1 MGSLVA
7 KELMPISLVGR
18 IGNKSVRRS
27 ACATGQRGVTLIEM
41 LVVVGII
48 GLIVGIS
55 FPSAVA
61 GLESVRMV
69 TATDSVATFLNLA
82 INRAERLQEPVEVV
96 ITPAEGRLDLYTN
109 EPGFT
114 KELTLPPGV
123 VIEALLPASGGAEG
137 EPRRILFMPGA
148 TVPGIGIQLGNHRNV
163 HRVVHLDPMT
173 GFPRVESVKPE

>member
-1 MGSLVA
+1 MV
-7 KELMPISLVGR
+7 
-18 IGNKSVRRS
+18 
-27 ACATGQRGVTLIEM
+27 
-41 LVVVGII
+41 VVVGII

-69 TATDSVATFLNLA
+69 TATDSVAAFLNVA
-82 INRAERLQEPVEVV
+82 VNRAERLQEPVELV

-109 EPGFT
+109 DPGF
-114 KELTLPPGV
+114 KKQLTLPDGV
-123 VIEALLPASGGAEG
+123 MIEGVLPANQGMEA
-137 EPRRILFMPGA
+137 EPRHILFIPGA
-148 TVPGIGIQLGNHRNV
+148 TVPGIGIQLANHRNV